1 MMAAMKIV
9 ISSSFKEGPNDE
21 KEKAGSRLKEKLS
34 PA

>member
-21 KEKAGSRLKEKLS
+21 KEKPDRD
-34 PA
+34 